1 LCLYLHWQA
10 GGGLLLRA
18 PASVLE
24 DIQQVRVSAEAAA
37 DVYGVLLR
45 GGEVD
50 VTATDE
56 LRRRR
61 ASGTGRCSIRLAPIG
76 TPDLSRAR
84 RLDDHLAV
92 RESPDGG
99 TVGCVHCG
107 TEIGPLAGSAYV
119 AALARRE
126 SAPTEAGPHSWHD
139 PLEYVD
145 AKILFRQLCCPGC
158 LTAVHSRVVPVGHPL
173 PADDYRGRM

>member
-1 LCLYLHWQA
+1 
-10 GGGLLLRA
+10 
-18 PASVLE
+18 V
-24 DIQQVRVSAEAAA
+24 AAC
-37 DVYGVLLR
+37 YGILLR

-61 ASGTGRCSIRLAPIG
+61 ASGTGRCSTRLAPIG

-107 TEIGPLAGSAYV
+107 TEIGPLAGSA
-119 AALARRE
+119 
-126 SAPTEAGPHSWHD
+126 
-139 PLEYVD
+139 
-145 AKILFRQLCCPGC
+145 
-158 LTAVHSRVVPVGHPL
+158 
-173 PADDYRGRM
+173 